1 MPFDFTTERMK
12 NYITLLLLLFVGNI
26 FSQEVSVTKI
36 NGTVLNA
43 KTKLPMQGVTVINLN
58 LVKGTVTNAI
68 GSFELEARVN
78 DTLHISYVGFD
89 PLKVRVSSDW
99 IKTRITTIE
108 LVEKAIV
115 LDEVE
120 IDGVTLTGYLEVDA
134 KIIPKG
140 ENFRYSIAG
149 LSQGYEAG
157 KRSSSAFSKVMSS
170 VFNPADL
177 LYNVFG
183 KKPREF
189 RKLREMKKDETVK
202 NVLASKYDRETLAA
216 LLGITKKDIEEI
228 LTHCSYSESFIKTAN
243 DLQIMD
249 AISEC
254 YEEYKLMNRN
264 K

>member
-1 MPFDFTTERMK
+1 MPFDFTTDRMK
-12 NYITLLLLLFVGNI
+12 NYITLLLLLCLGNV
-26 FSQEVSVTKI
+26 FSQETTVTKI
-36 NGTVLNA
+36 TGTVINA
-43 KTKLPMQGVTVINLN
+43 TTQLPMQGVTVINLN
-58 LVKGTVTNAI
+58 LIKGTTTNAI
-68 GSFELEARVN
+68 GSFEMEARVN
-78 DTLHISYVGFD
+78 DTLHISYIGFD
-89 PLKVRVSSDW
+89 PLKVRVSNDW
-99 IKTRITTIE
+99 INTRITTIE
-108 LVEKAIV
+108 LIEKAIV

-120 IDGVTLTGYLEVDA
+120 ITGIELTGYLEVDA

-157 KRSSSAFSKVMSS
+157 KRSSGSFSRVMSS
-170 VFNPADL
+170 IFNPADL

-216 LLGITKKDIEEI
+216 LLGITKKEIEEI
-228 LTHCSYSESFIKTAN
+228 LTHCSYSETFIKTAN

-254 YEEYKLMNRN
+254 YEEYKLMNRS